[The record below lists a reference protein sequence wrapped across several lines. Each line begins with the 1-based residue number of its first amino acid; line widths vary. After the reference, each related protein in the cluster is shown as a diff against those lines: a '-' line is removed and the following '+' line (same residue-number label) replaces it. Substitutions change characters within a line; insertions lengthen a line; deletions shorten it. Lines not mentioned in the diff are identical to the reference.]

1 MASAENIE
9 YITLDKFKELS
20 EKLAY
25 HEKHDEEEFIT
36 LSDNI
41 KEWKKDFEKKL
52 KEHNEEDK
60 EQFSQIRTEIESL
73 KVKPNNVDTD
83 IFIAQ
88 VKKLIDTNDKLI
100 NTGSKLSKLDDDVL
114 RIQNNNKISNDLIKK
129 HDTSLVQLYNKI
141 DELFSFKN
149 TEIQQNKTD
158 DSKIAILQ
166 RQIDDINDKISKL
179 PTNKYNDE
187 DFKKIT
193 KEMTGGSTLNT
204 LENKLTKMYDY
215 MSNKG
220 INFADLENDL
230 SKQGIFSMLTV
241 TAPSKN
247 EFTKYLKGIP
257 YKS

>member
-52 KEHNEEDK
+52 KEH
-60 EQFSQIRTEIESL
+60 
-73 KVKPNNVDTD
+73 NVDTD